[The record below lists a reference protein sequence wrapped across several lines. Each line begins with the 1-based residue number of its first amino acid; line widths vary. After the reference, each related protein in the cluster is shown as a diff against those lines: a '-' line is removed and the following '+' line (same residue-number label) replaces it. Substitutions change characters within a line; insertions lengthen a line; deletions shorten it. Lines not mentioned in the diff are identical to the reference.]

1 MIYWHLTMHMNMDIT
16 RYLVE
21 GRKEQY
27 LRHFFRDF
35 AYNPTAISEDEIQ
48 NNVTQTVQPAN
59 LRASLNLYGYIPQM
73 AEQTR
78 ELARSKL
85 PVPML
90 GWAGQAP
97 FGSHCFDCAKA
108 IAPSAKGGVVE
119 QCGHW
124 VFEEK
129 TDFIVQELRGFWD
142 DMQRTQVEDKPVLA

>member
-1 MIYWHLTMHMNMDIT
+1 
-16 RYLVE
+16 
-21 GRKEQY
+21 
-27 LRHFFRDF
+27 
-35 AYNPTAISEDEIQ
+35 
-48 NNVTQTVQPAN
+48 
-59 LRASLNLYGYIPQM
+59 M

-78 ELARSKL
+78 ELARTKL

-97 FGSHCFDCAKA
+97 FGSDCFDCAKA
-108 IAPSAKGGVVE
+108 IAASAKGGVVE